1 MLMSDSYNAQLES
14 QEWEKKRS
22 EILKRDGFRCQM
34 CGGTGSDD
42 NPLNVH
48 HRYYI
53 YKKKAWE
60 YDESTLITLCRHCH
74 VLIHK
79 STSPLIYYED
89 NERLAP
95 LRLTPC
101 IRCHGAGFFPEF
113 RHVNNGV
120 CFRCNGSRYE
130 ELFNNHSAF
139 TLDKSVLPSADS
151 FDLIRVNHTESENE
165 LNYLMG
171 RNSHFG
177 LNGYE
182 RNLKTA
188 YDFYFKSAIQGYG
201 KAQKIL
207 GDIFKYGTDEINVD
221 YVKARRWYSYA
232 AMQGNYEAFSS
243 LADIFR
249 RGLGVEENNLLF
261 KEWRSLCDNKEATIE
276 TEWIAPE
283 MSLSTFV
290 TLHGECK
297 PKQRID
303 KYTGLTIHSIDAH
316 DGTSADFSQ
325 ELETELEACK
335 TEGKKYQLDINR
347 LVIREYRIISINK
360 SGFLAYYSDNSS
372 SPNEYCSNY
381 LSIKYMGEETY
392 TDPVGVIYS
401 IDKTHLI
408 EFPLSLNIT
417 EYTILDTCQFIDD
430 NAFKADVDPG
440 NCIDDLK
447 YYGNQLSKLSLPEG
461 LKAIGKYAFK
471 GCRNLESIR
480 IPASVEC
487 IGFFAFN
494 GCENLKSVTVDVDNP
509 IYDSRDSCNAI
520 IQTVDNTLV
529 YGCRNSYIPDTV
541 RSIGKSAF
549 AQCEGL
555 TEIFI
560 PASIETI
567 GDAAFDFCRELK
579 KINLPIGLGYVGKG
593 VFYHCTSLREVYLNS
608 MLDSVNYKTFE
619 DCWSLKN
626 IFVQKE
632 QYEFYRELFSF
643 TPLIQFIRKME

>member
-1 MLMSDSYNAQLES
+1 MNF
-14 QEWEKKRS
+14 S
-22 EILKRDGFRCQM
+22 E
-34 CGGTGSDD
+34 
-42 NPLNVH
+42 V
-48 HRYYI
+48 
-53 YKKKAWE
+53 
-60 YDESTLITLCRHCH
+60 
-74 VLIHK
+74 
-79 STSPLIYYED
+79 
-89 NERLAP
+89 
-95 LRLTPC
+95 
-101 IRCHGAGFFPEF
+101 
-113 RHVNNGV
+113 
-120 CFRCNGSRYE
+120 
-130 ELFNNHSAF
+130 
-139 TLDKSVLPSADS
+139 
-151 FDLIRVNHTESENE
+151 DLIDYHSKD
-165 LNYLMG
+165 
-171 RNSHFG
+171 
-177 LNGYE
+177 E
-182 RNLKTA
+182 R
-188 YDFYFKSAIQGYG
+188 FYRY
-201 KAQKIL
+201 
-207 GDIFKYGTDEINVD
+207 
-221 YVKARRWYSYA
+221 
-232 AMQGNYEAFSS
+232 
-243 LADIFR
+243 
-249 RGLGVEENNLLF
+249 NLL
-261 KEWRSLCDNKEATIE
+261 
-276 TEWIAPE
+276 
-283 MSLSTFV
+283 
-290 TLHGECK
+290 
-297 PKQRID
+297 
-303 KYTGLTIHSIDAH
+303 
-316 DGTSADFSQ
+316 
-325 ELETELEACK
+325 
-335 TEGKKYQLDINR
+335 
-347 LVIREYRIISINK
+347 
-360 SGFLAYYSDNSS
+360 
-372 SPNEYCSNY
+372 
-381 LSIKYMGEETY
+381 
-392 TDPVGVIYS
+392 
-401 IDKTHLI
+401 
-408 EFPLSLNIT
+408 
-417 EYTILDTCQFIDD
+417 IDD